1 MADVKRFSIKGEGF
15 LSGFLMNMR
24 LFEDGLK
31 LCESQCG
38 GYISKVLDSAE
49 AGTQW
54 GRLTLNG
61 CFDEGCEYSVYSFA
75 TESETVIYNDVEM
88 DFGELLHSN
97 GIAFAEKMNVLKMAG
112 AQVDV
117 GLDDVLLSG
126 QKGRYF
132 MFILNLFSAH
142 EAVIKGVNVTFPKET
157 LMQYLPEVFA
167 SEDSGFLERY
177 LAIFG
182 SVFADRRDLL
192 AELPDYLDTDKAP
205 DDILPV
211 LASWLGIELNLSFW
225 GPDRFRKILKMAK
238 EMSKFKGTKQV
249 LEDIIEVYFGERPI
263 IVEQF
268 KWAKY
273 KSIKG
278 QEGCEH
284 LYGSSANEFTILIKH
299 AVNEVVFL
307 HLKSLL
313 EMLVPIRVK
322 ANIVFLDKGSF
333 LDRYT
338 YVDINAKLTDHQ
350 MGVTYD
356 GSHKLDEDVALV

>member
-1 MADVKRFSIKGEGF
+1 MADVKRFGIKDEGF
-15 LSGFLMNMR
+15 LSGVLTNMQ
-24 LFEDGLK
+24 LSEEGLV
-31 LCESQCG
+31 LHESQSG
-38 GYISKVLDSAE
+38 GYISKVLDSTE
-49 AGTQW
+49 AGTTW
-54 GRLTLNG
+54 GRLTLKG
-61 CFDEGCEYSVYSFA
+61 CFDEECQYSIYSFA
-75 TESETVIYNDVEM
+75 TENDTVIYNNVKM
-88 DFGELLHSN
+88 DFDELLRSN
-97 GIAFAEKMNVLKMAG
+97 DIAFAEKINVLKMAG

-117 GLDDVLLSG
+117 GLDDILLSE

-132 MFILNLFSAH
+132 IFAIQLFSVH
-142 EAVIKGVNVTFPKET
+142 EAVIESVNVMFPKET
-157 LMQYLPEVFA
+157 LIQYLPEVFA
-167 SEDSGFLERY
+167 FEDSGFLERY

-192 AELPDYLDTDKAP
+192 AKLPDYLDIDKAP
-205 DDILPV
+205 NDILPV

-238 EMSKFKGTKQV
+238 NLSKFKGTKQI

-268 KWAKY
+268 KWGKY
-273 KSIKG
+273 KSVEG
-278 QEGCEH
+278 QKGCEN

-322 ANIVFLDKGSF
+322 VNIVFLDKGSF

-338 YVDINAKLTDHQ
+338 YVDINAKLTDNQ
-350 MGVTYD
+350 MGVTCD